1 LTTLASEGLAPVSPG
16 WRGLTASP
24 YAILDVAATRGAL
37 DAAVASVS
45 ERAAIRPAAVPVL
58 RHAYA
63 EGRAM
68 IAAGIAA
75 TPTEAH
81 RSIHDYCW
89 LLDQIVTLT
98 LDLAN
103 TWMHPLPTPTASE
116 RICAIAVG
124 GYGRGEMAPFSDVDL
139 LFVTP
144 YKQTPWGESLIES
157 VL

>member
-58 RHAYA
+58 RNAYA

-75 TPTEAH
+75 TPNEAH
-81 RSIHDYCW
+81 RAIHVY
-89 LLDQIVTLT
+89 
-98 LDLAN
+98 
-103 TWMHPLPTPTASE
+103 
-116 RICAIAVG
+116 
-124 GYGRGEMAPFSDVDL
+124 
-139 LFVTP
+139 
-144 YKQTPWGESLIES
+144 
-157 VL
+157 